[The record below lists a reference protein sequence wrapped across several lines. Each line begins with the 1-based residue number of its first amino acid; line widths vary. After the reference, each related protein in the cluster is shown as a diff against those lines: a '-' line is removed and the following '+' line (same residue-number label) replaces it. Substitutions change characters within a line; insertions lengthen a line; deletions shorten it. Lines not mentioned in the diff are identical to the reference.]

1 MLRSVAVV
9 LGVVLTAATL
19 TGCLGDDPAPSGAA
33 ASSTTA
39 SAPDGGSSTT
49 AGAGTSTTGAATGTS
64 TGTTVTTLATSST
77 APRVGSSVRPIAVGE
92 SFALNADWSLVV
104 RRLVTDAPVAVPTT
118 AALGQT
124 TTTDPYGTSAPAP
137 PVAVR
142 VGVTVTYQ
150 GTYPQGNVSALRIGI
165 VGSTAVPYRAIT
177 CPASVTDAIAL
188 GAPAAQGQPITGT
201 FCFQVERAD
210 SGGLVLF
217 ARAGVTTRDTYFVL
231 PPATSGTVAAPG
243 VR

>member
-1 MLRSVAVV
+1 MLRSVAVAF
-9 LGVVLTAATL
+9 GVVLTVATL
-19 TGCLGDDPAPSGAA
+19 TGCLGDDPAPSGVA
-33 ASSTTA
+33 ASST
-39 SAPDGGSSTT
+39 SAPDGSSSTT

-64 TGTTVTTLATSST
+64 TGTTATTAAATSST

-92 SFALNADWSLVV
+92 TFALNADWSLVV
-104 RRLVTDAPVAVPTT
+104 RRLVTDAPVAVPTSV
-118 AALGQT
+118 AFGQT
-124 TTTDPYGTSAPAP
+124 TTTDPYGTSAPPP

-150 GTYPQGNVSALRIGI
+150 GAYPQGNVSALRIGI

-188 GAPAAQGQPITGT
+188 GAPAAQGRPITGT

-231 PPATSGTVAAPG
+231 PPATSVTSSAPG